1 MDRRGDD
8 ARHATVSTPTLE
20 SRQPPRPAQ
29 RDTPVA
35 YTLLFVD
42 DHPLY
47 REGLKRVVEE
57 VLPEARVL
65 VTDTPAAALA
75 CLAAEPDVDL
85 FLTDY
90 RLPDQD
96 GLSLVAEVGRRHPT
110 AARGLLCADPTVSLV
125 ERARG
130 LGCVAC
136 LSKDRNMEE
145 IAEALSV
152 LFAGGTVFDGAA
164 ANGAEHDALSAKRI
178 EILQLAADGQS
189 NKEIARTLGIAER
202 TVKDHWHYIFDRLQ
216 VGNRAEAIS
225 RAHRLNLLR

>member
-1 MDRRGDD
+1 M
-8 ARHATVSTPTLE
+8 
-20 SRQPPRPAQ
+20 
-29 RDTPVA
+29 A

-57 VLPEARVL
+57 VLPDARVL
-65 VTDTPAAALA
+65 VVPSPAAALSS
-75 CLAAEPDVDL
+75 LADEPDVDL
-85 FLTDY
+85 FLTDF
-90 RLPDQD
+90 RLPEQD
-96 GLSLVAEVGRRHPT
+96 GLCLLEEVGRRHPT
-110 AARGLLCADPTVSLV
+110 AARGLLCADPTAALV
-125 ERARG
+125 DRARE

-145 IAEALSV
+145 IAEALGI

-164 ANGAEHDALSAKRI
+164 AGGAQDHLSAKRI
-178 EILQLAADGQS
+178 EILQLAAEGQS
-189 NKEIARTLGIAER
+189 NKEIARALGIAER

>member
-1 MDRRGDD
+1 MSVAEIES
-8 ARHATVSTPTLE
+8 ARHA
-20 SRQPPRPAQ
+20 RPSPA
-29 RDTPVA
+29 RNPSVA

-57 VLPEARVL
+57 VLPDARVL
-65 VTDTPAAALA
+65 VAASSATALA
-75 CLAAEPDVDL
+75 SLADEPDTDL

-90 RLPDQD
+90 RLPGED
-96 GLSLVAEVGRRHPT
+96 GLALLEEVGRRHPT
-110 AARGLLCADPTVSLV
+110 AARGLLCTDPTATLA
-125 ERARG
+125 ERARE

-145 IAEALSV
+145 IAAALGI
-152 LFAGGTVFDGAA
+152 LFSGGTVFDGPEP
-164 ANGAEHDALSAKRI
+164 NGAEREHLSAKRI

-189 NKEIARTLGIAER
+189 NKEIARSLGIAER
-202 TVKDHWHYIFDRLQ
+202 TVKDHWHYIFDRLR

>member
-1 MDRRGDD
+1 MLG
-8 ARHATVSTPTLE
+8 PKLE
-20 SRQPPRPAQ
+20 SAPPHRFLH
-29 RDTPVA
+29 RDPSLA

-57 VLPEARVL
+57 VLPDARVL
-65 VTDTPAAALA
+65 VVPSPSTALSS
-75 CLAAEPDVDL
+75 LADEPDVDL
-85 FLTDY
+85 FLTDF
-90 RLPDQD
+90 RLPEQD
-96 GLSLVAEVGRRHPT
+96 GLALLEEVGRRYPT
-110 AARGLLCADPTVSLV
+110 AARGLLCADPTAALV
-125 ERARG
+125 DRARG

-145 IAEALSV
+145 IAEALGI
-152 LFAGGTVFDGAA
+152 LFAGGTVFDGAEA
-164 ANGAEHDALSAKRI
+164 GSAQDQLSAKRI

-189 NKEIARTLGIAER
+189 NKEIARSLGIAER